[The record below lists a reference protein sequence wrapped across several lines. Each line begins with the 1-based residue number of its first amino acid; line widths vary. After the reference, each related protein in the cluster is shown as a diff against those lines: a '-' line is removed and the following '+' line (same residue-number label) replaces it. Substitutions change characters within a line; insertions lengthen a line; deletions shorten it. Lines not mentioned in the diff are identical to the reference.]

1 MEHFRT
7 LWIFRGLPGS
17 GKSSVANSMF
27 LPEQIFEADKFWYD
41 KEGNYNF
48 DINRLHEAH
57 KWCQD
62 QVHAAMERDLE
73 EADGGIVLSDIVVSN
88 TSTTEKEL
96 EPYLELARIYNYKV
110 VSLVVENRHGN
121 KSIHNVPDE
130 VMEKMKNRFSIKL

>member
-1 MEHFRT
+1 MENYKT

-17 GKSSVANSMF
+17 GKSSTARSMF
-27 LPEQIFEADKFWYD
+27 LPEQIFEADQFWYD

-48 DINRLHEAH
+48 DITRLHEAH

-62 QVHAAMERDLE
+62 QVHAAMEQDLE
-73 EADGGIVLSDIVVSN
+73 DAEGGMVLSDIIVSN

-96 EPYLELARIYNYKV
+96 EPYLELARIYGYKV

-130 VMEKMKNRFSIKL
+130 TMEKMKNRFSIKL